1 MTADYKKL
9 SDEELVFRYAHRN
22 EPAAVNCLFDRYGHL
37 VFGVCAKYLRNTE
50 AAKDATQ
57 QVFIKLLEDLRRFEI
72 QHFKSWLYQVSK
84 NHCLMQLRKP
94 IPVVNNE
101 IASTENVESYSELHH
116 KIEEERLYDKLDAA
130 IAELNTEQKT
140 CVDMFYLQKMTYAE
154 ISAKTGYSIMQV
166 KSAIQNGR
174 RNLKIK
180 MEAIREVK
188 S

>member
-22 EPAAVNCLFDRYGHL
+22 EQAAINCLFERYGHQ
-37 VFGVCAKYLRNTE
+37 VFGVCVKYLHSSE
-50 AAKDATQ
+50 AAKDAMQ
-57 QVFIKLLEDLRRFEI
+57 QVFIKLLEDLRKFEI

-94 IPVVNNE
+94 IPVINNQFAD
-101 IASTENVESYSELHH
+101 IADMASHNELHY
-116 KIEEERLYDKLDAA
+116 KIEEEKLYDKLEAF
-130 IAELNTEQKT
+130 IGQLGSEQKT
-140 CVDMFYLQKMTYAE
+140 CIEMFYLQKLTYAE
-154 ISAKTGYSIMQV
+154 IAAKTGYAVSQV

-180 MEAIREVK
+180 LEAIREVK